1 MTDAQLDIL
10 FGRIERGLQLSVQR
24 TLRNKALHD
33 RDVVYAGHD
42 GIPFSMPAR
51 EALREYEKSLRKED

>member
-24 TLRNKALHD
+24 TLRNKVLHD
-33 RDVVYAGHD
+33 RDVIYARHD
-42 GIPFSMPAR
+42 GIPFRMPAS
-51 EALREYEKSLRKED
+51 EALREYEKSQEEE